1 MRIIA
6 LLLILASAASAQ
18 DLQNLDLSSWNALLG
33 KYVNDKGMVNY
44 KGLKAAD
51 LAALDG
57 FLGKLAAAKPATFAN
72 DKEREAFWINA
83 YNACVI
89 RNVITHYPTESVM
102 KVPDFFKKKSFSVAG
117 ETVSLDDIEHVKIR
131 PIFKDPRVHF
141 ALVCAAKSCPRLLN
155 RAFTGMALDQ
165 TLDNQARE
173 FLADPSKNKFEDS
186 ATGPVA
192 WLSQIFRW
200 FNGDF
205 VDNAG
210 STVGYLKKY
219 APASVQPMLAHPAL
233 RIKHLEYDWK
243 LNEQ

>member
-6 LLLILASAASAQ
+6 FMLILASAASAQ
-18 DLQNLDLSSWNALLG
+18 NLDLSGWNTLLG

-44 KGLKAAD
+44 KGLKATD
-51 LAALDG
+51 MAALDG
-57 FLGKLAAAKPATFAN
+57 FLAKLASARPATFAN

-89 RNVITHYPTESVM
+89 KNVLTHYPTESVM
-102 KVPDFFKKKSFSVAG
+102 KVTDFFKKKSFSVAG
-117 ETVSLDDIEHVKIR
+117 ETVSLDDIEHTKIR
-131 PIFKDPRVHF
+131 PVFKDPRVHF

-165 TLDNQARE
+165 TLDGAARE
-173 FLADPSKNKFEDS
+173 FLADPTKNRFEAGDM
-186 ATGPVA
+186 PVA

-219 APASVQPMLAHPAL
+219 APASVQPLLAHPAL